1 MGFTIEGY
9 QPPAGESAGSM
20 ANAVSPG
27 YFTAMGIPILA
38 GREFDE
44 RDGPVVPATEDWGYR
59 VAVVNETFA
68 KHYFKDANPIGRHI
82 GFGTNPGTPTPV
94 EIVGVAKDAHY
105 AGIREEPRSQIFF
118 PYRQHTMENIA
129 FYVRTAQDPDVT
141 SQSMRRALAAIDPRV
156 PMFGVTTL
164 DEKVRRSVV
173 NERLIASLSA
183 ALSAMATLL
192 AVIGL
197 YGVIAYTVTRRT
209 REIGIRMA
217 LGALGSQ
224 IAGSVL
230 REAGALVA
238 VGLALG
244 FGVAWWLGRY
254 VQSQLYGVTPADPST
269 IALAAAA
276 LVAVACVAA
285 ALPARRAS
293 AVSPMSALRED

>member
-1 MGFTIEGY
+1 
-9 QPPAGESAGSM
+9 
-20 ANAVSPG
+20 
-27 YFTAMGIPILA
+27 
-38 GREFDE
+38 
-44 RDGPVVPATEDWGYR
+44 VVPAPKDWGYR

-68 KHYFKDANPIGRHI
+68 KRYFKGANPIGRRM
-82 GFGTNPGTPTPV
+82 GFGTNPGTPTPI
-94 EIVGVAKDAHY
+94 EIVGVAKDMRY
-105 AGIREEPRSQIFF
+105 TGIREDARPQVFF
-118 PYRQHTMENIA
+118 PYRQHTMESIA
-129 FYVRTAQDPDVT
+129 FYVRTTEDPEVVT
-141 SQSMRRALAAIDPRV
+141 QSMRRALSAIDPRV

-173 NERLIASLSA
+173 NERLIATLSA
-183 ALSAMATLL
+183 ALSVMATLL

-244 FGVAWWLGRY
+244 LGVAWWLGRY
-254 VQSQLYGVTPADPST
+254 VQSQLYGITPEDPST
-269 IALAAAA
+269 IAAAGVALA
-276 LVAVACVAA
+276 LVAGVAA

>member
-1 MGFTIEGY
+1 MYG
-9 QPPAGESAGSM
+9 A
-20 ANAVSPG
+20 
-27 YFTAMGIPILA
+27 
-38 GREFDE
+38 
-44 RDGPVVPATEDWGYR
+44 
-59 VAVVNETFA
+59 
-68 KHYFKDANPIGRHI
+68 
-82 GFGTNPGTPTPV
+82 
-94 EIVGVAKDAHY
+94 
-105 AGIREEPRSQIFF
+105 
-118 PYRQHTMENIA
+118 
-129 FYVRTAQDPDVT
+129 
-141 SQSMRRALAAIDPRV
+141 
-156 PMFGVTTL
+156 TTL
-164 DEKVRRSVV
+164 EEKVRQSVV

-183 ALSAMATLL
+183 ALSGMATLL

-224 IAGSVL
+224 IAGGVL

-254 VQSQLYGVTPADPST
+254 VQSQLYGITPADPST
-269 IALAAAA
+269 IAARRRGAR
-276 LVAVACVAA
+276 AVAGVAA